1 MNFKEFNTQVNGTD
15 LKIKFSEMAKMAN
28 GSLLAQLG
36 DTMVLVTVVMG
47 KEDKLDSDFMPL
59 TVDYEEKFYAAGKIY
74 GSRFVRRESRPTENA
89 ILTGRLIDRTLR
101 PLFNDKIR
109 RDIQIIVTCLSLDE
123 SNDPDVISVTA
134 ASLALLTS
142 NVP

>member
-1 MNFKEFNTQVNGTD
+1 MNFKEFDTKVNGVD
-15 LKIKFSEMAKMAN
+15 LKVKFSEMAKMAN

-36 DTMVLVTVVMG
+36 DTLVLATVVAG

-59 TVDYEEKFYAAGKIY
+59 TVDYEEKYYAAGKIY

-89 ILTGRLIDRTLR
+89 VLTGRLIDRTLR

-109 RDIQIIVTCLSLDE
+109 RDIQVIITCLSIDE
-123 SNDPDVISVTA
+123 ANDPDIIGVLA
-134 ASLALLTS
+134 ASLVLMTS
-142 NVP
+142 NIP